1 MVLAIGS
8 YPPSAIK
15 ISIYGAESTWNV
27 LDFVL
32 VKAFLDFVNQNF
44 GKFISRYFFAA
55 LPSNGKETSGIIK
68 HCMASPFDI

>member
-44 GKFISRYFFAA
+44 GKFISRYFS
-55 LPSNGKETSGIIK
+55 LPCLQNRKETSGIIE

>member
-27 LDFVL
+27 LDFVF

-44 GKFISRYFFAA
+44 GKFISRYFS
-55 LPSNGKETSGIIK
+55 LPCLQTAKKLLASFE